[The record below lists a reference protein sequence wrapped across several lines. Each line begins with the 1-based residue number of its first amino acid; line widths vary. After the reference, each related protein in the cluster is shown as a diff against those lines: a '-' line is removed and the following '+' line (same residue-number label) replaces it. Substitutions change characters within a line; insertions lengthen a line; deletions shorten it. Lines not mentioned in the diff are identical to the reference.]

1 MDCKT
6 ENSKI
11 MNNLISEVCE
21 YELVDISWSL
31 SYEFKENSSL
41 RIHDDDDASP
51 EQLVPSSVIERDA
64 EGIPMGQTMEE
75 IRERE
80 HIISVF
86 FSTWYEAHTADSR
99 IFNCHLN
106 GYINIRNISIEE
118 AKHHASK
125 SYLSTIAVVRYFED
139 ILANAFPIRRVP
151 TKVGNRNQSQF
162 DYMLVMK
169 HVIDSVGTV
178 KLTVGVKQPKNST
191 ELKRTEYG
199 ISVLRPG
206 QELIDEKALGSTKK
220 QKARHKANNDK

>member
-1 MDCKT
+1 
-6 ENSKI
+6 
-11 MNNLISEVCE
+11 MNNLFSEACE
-21 YELVDISWSL
+21 YELVDISCSL
-31 SYEFKENSSL
+31 SLEFQENSSL
-41 RIHDDDDASP
+41 YIHDDNDASSK
-51 EQLVPSSVIERDA
+51 QLEPSSAIERDA

-80 HIISVF
+80 QIISDF
-86 FSTWYEAHTADSR
+86 FSRWYEAHKADSR

-106 GYINIRNISIEE
+106 GDINIRNISIEE
-118 AKHHASK
+118 AKHHACK

-139 ILANAFPIRRVP
+139 ILANAFPVRRVP

-169 HVIDSVGTV
+169 HVIDNIGTV
-178 KLTVGVKQPKNST
+178 KLTVGVKQSKNNT

-206 QELIDEKALGSTKK
+206 QELIDEKNLRSTKNK
-220 QKARHKANNDK
+220 KARNKAHNDK